1 MNLDTGKSDRLSIK
15 RPAAFRFRPTTDTL
29 SYVREP
35 TTAAAAALVETQRIG
50 TGSWNIRATNWPEH
64 SFLHGDSRMESSFF
78 FCGKYGK
85 LLLRRKWTRMI
96 CFRENGDKMQ
106 HCFILLS
113 ARMTYFQPH
122 FGETS
127 ICGLD
132 KTKLT
137 ESLPWIDSFTSLL
150 LPPTF
155 SKPLRLV
162 SPSAQPLN

>member
-64 SFLHGDSRMESSFF
+64 SFLHGDSRTEALATPEMNE
-78 FCGKYGK
+78 KD
-85 LLLRRKWTRMI
+85 LLSWEWRQNAALFYT
-96 CFRENGDKMQ
+96 F
-106 HCFILLS
+106 LS

-150 LPPTF
+150 LPPAF